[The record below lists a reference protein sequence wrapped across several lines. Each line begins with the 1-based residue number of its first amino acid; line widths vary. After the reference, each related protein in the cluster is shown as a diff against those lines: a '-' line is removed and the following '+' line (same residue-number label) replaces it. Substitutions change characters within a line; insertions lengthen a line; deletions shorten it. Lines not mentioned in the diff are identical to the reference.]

1 MKVAF
6 ITGAGRGIGK
16 AVALGL
22 AQDGYNIALL
32 SRSQNELSETKKEI
46 ENLGGKALTFAVDVS
61 KYSLVDDAVAK
72 TVKEWG
78 RIDVLFN
85 NAGIYQRGT
94 LEVTPEEFE
103 KVISV
108 NLNGAFYCM
117 KLIAPIML
125 KQKAGYII
133 NLGSICSKIGYAEV
147 GAYTAS
153 KFGLLG
159 LNESLFNEL
168 VPQGIGV
175 SAILPSWVHTQM
187 SSHAPISGDQM
198 IQPNDI
204 LTTVRY
210 LLALGNNASVKE
222 ILIQSSRAL

>member
-32 SRSQNELSETKKEI
+32 ARSQNELSETKKEI
-46 ENLGGKALTFAVDVS
+46 ETLGGKALTFAVDVS
-61 KYSLVDDAVAK
+61 KYSLVDEAVLK
-72 TVKEWG
+72 TLKEWG

-94 LEVTPEEFE
+94 LDITPEDFE

-108 NLNGAFYCM
+108 NLSGAFHCM

-125 KQKAGYII
+125 SQKSGYII
-133 NLGSICSKIGYAEV
+133 NLGSICSKVGYSEV

-168 VPQGIGV
+168 VPQGIRV
-175 SAILPSWVHTQM
+175 SAILPSWVNTQM
-187 SSHAPISGDQM
+187 SSHAPIRGDQM

-210 LLALGNNASVKE
+210 LLSLGNNASVKE
-222 ILIQSSRAL
+222 ILIQSTHAL